1 MNYNLYIL
9 YSENHKRTYTGQTN
23 NLRDRLK
30 RHNSGKVKSIT
41 IYTNSITLTGQTF
54 PHYFYHIFVHQ
65 LICYD
70 FIISAYSPNKLF
82 DFLLVELIPFKIFR
96 IFHLRILF

>member
-30 RHNSGKVKSIT
+30 RHNLGKVKSTKPYIPWEL
-41 IYTNSITLTGQTF
+41 IYTEIHATRSEVIKREKWIKTPSGREE
-54 PHYFYHIFVHQ
+54 I
-65 LICYD
+65 
-70 FIISAYSPNKLF
+70 
-82 DFLLVELIPFKIFR
+82 R
-96 IFHLRILF
+96 RILTEYLKKK